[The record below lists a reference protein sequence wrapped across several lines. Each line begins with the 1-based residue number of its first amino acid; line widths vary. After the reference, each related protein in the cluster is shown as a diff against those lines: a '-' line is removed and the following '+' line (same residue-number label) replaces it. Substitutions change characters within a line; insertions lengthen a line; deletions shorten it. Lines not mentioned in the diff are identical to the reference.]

1 MTIMIWFN
9 ITVVIFTVANLMAGG
24 LECDLKE
31 ALKWLRSPKLLVSSL
46 IWGWVVGPALAWLI
60 ILVLPL
66 SEGHAAGL
74 MLTSLAPIA
83 PFLPLAAMKARGDMT
98 FTGAYILLG
107 TVVTV
112 VLMPVMA
119 PLLIKGLT
127 LSVWPLAKPL
137 ILLVLIPLLIGIAL
151 RAYKPSVA
159 IKIFPWVKKTGGI
172 FLLLCLGTTLWIYGK
187 EMLSTIGS
195 FAPGAWVVFMIVMA
209 VVPYLIGFGLKQN
222 QRSVMA
228 IGQSS
233 RNISAG
239 FVAFFGITNPPDGM
253 FLMVLLVVPL
263 HVIIG
268 LLALPPVFANLA
280 DKTGPESS
288 GMNLAHDAAADSK
301 ENRL

>member
-1 MTIMIWFN
+1 MDIMLWFN
-9 ITVVIFTVANLMAGG
+9 VTVVVFTVANLLAGG

-31 ALKWLRSPKLLVSSL
+31 ALKWLKSPKLLVPSL
-46 IWGWVVGPALAWLI
+46 LWGWVAGPALAWLI
-60 ILVLPL
+60 ILVMPL

-127 LSVWPLAKPL
+127 LSAWPLAKPL
-137 ILLVLIPLLIGIAL
+137 IVLVLIPLLIGIAL
-151 RAYKPSVA
+151 RAYTPAVA

-172 FLLLCLGTTLWIYGK
+172 FLLLCLGTCLWIYGG
-187 EMLSTIGS
+187 EMLDTVGS

-209 VVPYLIGFGLKQN
+209 VVPYLIGFGLEQN

-228 IGQSS
+228 LGQSS

-239 FVAFFGITNPPDGM
+239 FVAFYGITDPPAGM

-268 LLALPPVFANLA
+268 LLAVPPIFAKRA
-280 DKTGPESS
+280 KPE
-288 GMNLAHDAAADSK
+288 NVIAA
-301 ENRL
+301 

>member
-1 MTIMIWFN
+1 MDIMTWFN
-9 ITVVIFTVANLMAGG
+9 ITVVVFTVANLMAGG
-24 LECDLKE
+24 LECDMKE
-31 ALKWLRSPKLLVSSL
+31 ALKWLRSPKLLVPSL
-46 IWGWVVGPALAWLI
+46 FWGWVAGPALAWLI

-127 LSVWPLAKPL
+127 LSTWPLAKPL
-137 ILLVLIPLLIGIAL
+137 IILVLIPLLIGIAI
-151 RAYKPSVA
+151 RFYAPTVA
-159 IKIFPWVKKTGGI
+159 TKIFPWVKKIGGI
-172 FLLLCLGTTLWIYGK
+172 FLLLCLGTCLWIYGG
-187 EMLSTIGS
+187 EMLDTVGS
-195 FAPGAWVVFMIVMA
+195 FAPGAWVIFMVVMA

-228 IGQSS
+228 LGQSS

-239 FVAFFGITNPPDGM
+239 FVAFFGITGPPAGM
-253 FLMVLLVVPL
+253 FMMVVLVVPL

-268 LLALPPVFANLA
+268 LLAVPPVFAKLA
-280 DKTGPESS
+280 DKTVEDG
-288 GMNLAHDAAADSK
+288 AA
-301 ENRL
+301 

>member
-1 MTIMIWFN
+1 MTIMTWFN

-31 ALKWLRSPKLLVSSL
+31 AFKWLRNPKLLVPCL
-46 IWGWVVGPALAWLI
+46 LWGWVVGPALAWLI
-60 ILVLPL
+60 IPMLPL

-107 TVVTV
+107 TVITV
-112 VLMPVMA
+112 VLMPLMA
-119 PLLIKGLT
+119 PMLIKGLT
-127 LSVWPLAKPL
+127 LSTWPLAKPL
-137 ILLVLIPLLIGIAL
+137 IVLVLIPLLIGIAI
-151 RAYKPSVA
+151 RHYKPAVA
-159 IKIFPWVKKTGGI
+159 ARIFKLVKKTGGI
-172 FLLLCLGTTLWIYGK
+172 FLLLCLATTLWIYGRQ
-187 EMLSTIGS
+187 MLGTVGS
-195 FAPGAWVVFMIVMA
+195 YATGAWVVFMVVMA

-239 FVAFFGITNPPDGM
+239 FVAFYGITNPPEGM

-268 LLALPPVFANLA
+268 LLSVPPIFGKLAGATAAGELPNA
-280 DKTGPESS
+280 
-288 GMNLAHDAAADSK
+288 
-301 ENRL
+301 

>member
-1 MTIMIWFN
+1 MTIETWFN
-9 ITVVIFTVANLMAGG
+9 ITVVVFTVANLMAGG

-31 ALKWLRSPKLLVSSL
+31 ALKWLRSPKLLLPSL
-46 IWGWVVGPALAWLI
+46 IWGWVVGPALAFLI
-60 ILVLPL
+60 ILILPL

-74 MLTSLAPIA
+74 ILISLAPIA
-83 PFLPLAAMKARGDMT
+83 PFLPLAAMKAQGDLT

-112 VLMPVMA
+112 VLMPLMA

-127 LSVWPLAKPL
+127 LSAWPLAKPL
-137 ILLVLIPLLIGIAL
+137 IILVLIPLLIGIVI
-151 RAYKPSVA
+151 RFYKPTVA
-159 IKIFPWVKKTGGI
+159 AKIFKPVKKIGGI
-172 FLLLCLGTTLWIYGK
+172 FLLLCLGTTLWIYGAQ
-187 EMLSTIGS
+187 MLDTVGS
-195 FAPGAWVVFMIVMA
+195 FAPGAWVIFMVVMA
-209 VVPYLIGFGLKQN
+209 VVPYLIGFSLEQR

-268 LLALPPVFANLA
+268 LLAVPPIFARLA
-280 DKTGPESS
+280 GKAGAK
-288 GMNLAHDAAADSK
+288 G
-301 ENRL
+301 

>member
-1 MTIMIWFN
+1 MTIMTWFN
-9 ITVVIFTVANLMAGG
+9 ITVVVFTVANLMAGG

-31 ALKWLRSPKLLVSSL
+31 SLKWLRSRELVVPTLL
-46 IWGWVVGPALAWLI
+46 WGWVVGPALAWLI
-60 ILVLPL
+60 IQVLPL

-83 PFLPLAAMKARGDMT
+83 PFLPLAASKARGDMT

-127 LSVWPLAKPL
+127 LSAWPLAKPL
-137 ILLVLIPLLIGIAL
+137 ILLVLIPLIIGIAI
-151 RAYKPSVA
+151 RFYKPTVA
-159 IKIFPWVKKTGGI
+159 AKIFPWVKKTGGI
-172 FLLLCLGTTLWIYGK
+172 FLLLCLATTLWIYGK
-187 EMLSTIGS
+187 DMLSTVGS
-195 FAPGAWVVFMIVMA
+195 FAPGAWVVFMVVMA
-209 VVPYLIGFGLKQN
+209 VVPYVIGLGLKQN

-228 IGQSS
+228 LGMSS

-239 FVAFFGITNPPDGM
+239 FVAFYGITNPPAGM

-268 LLALPPVFANLA
+268 LLAVPPIFAKQA
-280 DKTGPESS
+280 DVRAEGS
-288 GMNLAHDAAADSK
+288 AA
-301 ENRL
+301 

>member
-1 MTIMIWFN
+1 MDLMTWFN
-9 ITVVIFTVANLMAGG
+9 ITVVVFTVANLMAGG

-31 ALKWLRSPKLLVSSL
+31 AIKWLRSPKLFVPSL
-46 IWGWVVGPALAWLI
+46 FWGWIVGPALAFLI

-74 MLTSLAPIA
+74 ILCSLAPIA
-83 PFLPLAAMKARGDMT
+83 PFLPLAAKNARGDMT
-98 FTGAYILLG
+98 FAGAYILLG

-119 PLLIKGLT
+119 PILIKGLT

-137 ILLVLIPLLIGIAL
+137 IVLVLIPLLIGIAV
-151 RAYKPSVA
+151 RFSSPTVA
-159 IKIFPWVKKTGGI
+159 AKIFPWVKKTGGI
-172 FLLLCLGTTLWIYGK
+172 FLLLCLGTTLWIYGDQ
-187 EMLSTIGS
+187 MLDTVGS
-195 FAPGAWVVFMIVMA
+195 FAPGAWVVFMVVMA
-209 VVPYLIGFGLKQN
+209 VTPYLVGFGLKQN

-228 IGQSS
+228 LGMSS

-239 FVAFFGITNPPDGM
+239 FVAFFGIADPPPGM

-268 LLALPPVFANLA
+268 LLAMPPIFARLA
-280 DKTGPESS
+280 G
-288 GMNLAHDAAADSK
+288 GNGK
-301 ENRL
+301 EIKVGTS